1 MMSTVFLILFHNI
14 SFNKSDNH
22 DNTRRKTMTS
32 QLRKMTMTMLIAVLM
47 MIPMTTVQAKPGP
60 GAAMNGRPGMFI
72 GLDLT
77 DNQIE
82 LLKNDKIKRHKRMIS
97 LRSDLETVRVDLAEA
112 ASAKVPNM
120 REIDRLSNRIGDIRG
135 QMTAERTK
143 GIVYMRS
150 LLTDEQK
157 RKMDTRRIILG
168 MMKDKGKRGF
178 GR

>member
-1 MMSTVFLILFHNI
+1 
-14 SFNKSDNH
+14 
-22 DNTRRKTMTS
+22 MTS

-60 GAAMNGRPGMFI
+60 GAAMNGSRSGMFI

-120 REIDRLSNRIGDIRG
+120 KEIDRLSNRIGDIRG